1 MMHSEP
7 RPRLSDLQMVLL
19 AIVVWIGV
27 AVAWP
32 LPWVLGALGVLASL
46 IFRAP
51 RLVLLAAFLLASA
64 LGGGAE
70 ANYEPLAAS
79 PFDGVVMSLG
89 LPDVATF
96 GERLEVKLPTG
107 ERAMLTVPPS
117 AGSVRSVRGGDRIQV
132 VGKLGPI
139 DDTSWHRSRHLEGR
153 LTARTV
159 SRIGTGGLHWQ
170 VAGALQRLVERGS
183 GSFNDAPAA
192 LYRGLV
198 TGDDRDQGAAQK
210 AVFRTVG
217 LSHILAVSGQNVAFV
232 LILLQAVLGS
242 VPRRG
247 RPVVVAAVLGIFALV
262 TQLEPSVLRATVTAG
277 VGYWAVVTGR
287 AGSGVRLLSLAVAV
301 LLLVDPFLAR
311 SVGFQLS
318 VLAAGGILLFGPALT
333 NRLPGPSLI
342 RVPLAVTVAA
352 QVAVAPLLIMSFG
365 DVSLVSLPANL
376 LAGWA
381 AGAVMMW
388 GMSVGLVAG
397 AVGGSVGAA
406 LQVPVRLLL
415 WWIDAVAQTMAE
427 IPLAPLTIAS
437 ATFISAGAI
446 GLAFLPPGL
455 RGWLAAGAAIGM
467 VIVPAGAPQ
476 APVVELVGG
485 GTFIRNDV
493 GNDVLVLQSGAD
505 QRVVEALLAQRPGEI
520 VVVVEGGHRG
530 MSVIIRE
537 VKQIAHVQVV
547 LAPPLHTVVGAT
559 RLTTHA
565 VLQTGHG
572 EITVEVESNSRLRV
586 NLPVQG

>member
-1 MMHSEP
+1 MPPEP
-7 RPRLSDLQMVLL
+7 LPRLSDLQMLLL
-19 AIVVWIGV
+19 AIVVFIGV
-27 AVAWP
+27 VMAWP
-32 LPWVLGALGVLASL
+32 LPWVIGAFGVLAAL
-46 IFRAP
+46 AFRAP
-51 RLVLLAAFLLASA
+51 RLVLLTSFLLANA
-64 LGGGAE
+64 LGAVAQ
-70 ANYEPLAAS
+70 ANYEPIAAT
-79 PFDGVVMSLG
+79 PFDGVVISLG

-107 ERAMLTVPPS
+107 ERATLTVPPS
-117 AGSVRSVRGGDRIQV
+117 AGSVRSVRGGDRLLV
-132 VGKLGPI
+132 KGKLGPI
-139 DDTSWHRSRHLEGR
+139 DDTAWHRSRHLEGR

-159 SRIGTGGLHWQ
+159 RPIGSGRLHWQ

-183 GSFNDAPAA
+183 GSFDDAPAA

-198 TGDDRDQGAAQK
+198 TGDDREQGAAQK

-232 LILLQAVLGS
+232 LILLQAVLGV

-247 RPVVVAAVLGIFALV
+247 RPVVVAVVLGIFALV

-301 LLLVDPFLAR
+301 LLLIDPFLAL

-318 VLAAGGILLFGPALT
+318 VLAAAGILLLGPALT
-333 NRLPGPSLI
+333 NRLPGPPLV
-342 RVPLAVTVAA
+342 RMPLAVTIAA
-352 QVAVAPLLIMSFG
+352 QLAVAPLLIMSFG

-397 AVGGSVGAA
+397 ALGGSLGAA

-427 IPLAPLTIAS
+427 IPLAPLTKAS
-437 ATFISAGAI
+437 ALFILAGAI
-446 GLAFLPPGL
+446 VLAPVPPTL
-455 RGWLAAGAAIGM
+455 RRWLGVGAAIGM
-467 VIVPAGAPQ
+467 FIVPTGAPQ
-476 APVVELVGG
+476 SPVVVLVGG
-485 GTFIRNDV
+485 GTFIHNDV
-493 GNDVLVLQSGAD
+493 GNDVLLLQSGAD
-505 QRVVEALLAQRPGEI
+505 QRVVEALLTLRPSEI

-537 VKQIAHVQVV
+537 VKQIADVEVV

-559 RLTTHA
+559 RLTTDT
-565 VLQTGHG
+565 VLQTGRG
-572 EITVEVESNSRLRV
+572 EITVEVESDSRLRV
-586 NLPVQG
+586 HLPAQG